1 MGERIVK
8 MSGGDS
14 RVEEVDREALADV
27 DRREHK
33 CEDYIYRR

>member
-1 MGERIVK
+1 

-14 RVEEVDREALADV
+14 RVEEVDCEALADV

-33 CEDYIYRR
+33 CEDCIYRR